1 MTVVTREK
9 PMLVYAGL
17 TLAMI
22 LGSAP
27 AEPQRQATPS
37 EVIPVGGCHSGWRT
51 HFVPE
56 AGRSVR
62 HRHRADCS
70 PVLSGDEGNRSRR
83 QADCHRDVR
92 THRIGGVMVTHRH
105 VGNDCAIR
113 EVRRS
118 KTVVPD

>member
-1 MTVVTREK
+1 
-9 PMLVYAGL
+9 MLVYAGL

-27 AEPQRQATPS
+27 AEPQRQAALA
-37 EVIPVGGCHSGWRT
+37 EVIPVSGCHTGSRT

-70 PVLSGDEGNRSRR
+70 PILSGDEGNRSRR

-92 THRIGGVMVTHRH
+92 THRIGGVLVRHRH
-105 VGNDCAIR
+105 VGPDCQIR
-113 EVRRS
+113 IVRKANS
-118 KTVVPD
+118 F